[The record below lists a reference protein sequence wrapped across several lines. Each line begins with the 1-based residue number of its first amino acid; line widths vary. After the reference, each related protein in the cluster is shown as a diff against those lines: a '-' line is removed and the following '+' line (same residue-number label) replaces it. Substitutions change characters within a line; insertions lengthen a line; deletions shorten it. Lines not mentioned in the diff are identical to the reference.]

1 MAMAARKIMRGRKIA
16 PGKLKKLDAAN
27 IGVTSVLPPEREVEG
42 QQTMLRLAQC
52 PSGHVTW
59 LLYDT
64 QHIQYYKCGVCGCP
78 FLV

>member
-1 MAMAARKIMRGRKIA
+1 MAARKIMRGRKIA
-16 PGKLKKLDAAN
+16 PGKLKKLSAAN

-42 QQTMLRLAQC
+42 QQTMLRLAEC

-64 QHIQYYKCGVCGCP
+64 EHIQYYRCGVCGCA